1 MTTMPRHIQKRCYFC
16 GGCSAVCPENI
27 ITVWETKLEIDRER
41 CKECLLCVQ
50 LCPAQAL
57 VKE

>member
-1 MTTMPRHIQKRCYFC
+1 MPKHIQKRCRFC

-27 ITVWETKLEIDRER
+27 ITVWETKLEIDRKNCR
-41 CKECLLCVQ
+41 ECLICVKI
-50 LCPAQAL
+50 CPAEAL

>member
-1 MTTMPRHIQKRCYFC
+1 MVKHIRKRCRFC

-27 ITVWETKLEIDRER
+27 ITVWETKLEIDRKSCR
-41 CKECLLCVQ
+41 ECLICVKI
-50 LCPAQAL
+50 CPAEAL